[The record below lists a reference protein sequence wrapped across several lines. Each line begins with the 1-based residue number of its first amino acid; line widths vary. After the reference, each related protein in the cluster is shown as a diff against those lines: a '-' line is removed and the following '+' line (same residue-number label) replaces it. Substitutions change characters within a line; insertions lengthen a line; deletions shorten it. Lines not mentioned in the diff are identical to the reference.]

1 MTDIPSDRYILKTLS
16 RREATPA
23 VSAGA
28 RVNLFLRFVREFLR
42 PHIGPLLVS
51 IAAMTLYGAT
61 ITALPWLFKQLVDK
75 VFVARDISALNF
87 LVAVVVA
94 LFAARA
100 GASFVQQ
107 YLLAKVG
114 NHVSTD
120 LQLRLADHVLGLDL
134 AFFQKN
140 SIGQIV
146 ARTTEDVNVLNQSAI
161 GVVVVL
167 VRDLVS
173 LIGLVGYVL
182 WTSPQWFGLTLI
194 GGPLIA
200 VPMMLAT
207 RRIRRFAHQS
217 RELNG
222 ELIGA
227 FEECFHGIRGIKAE
241 ANEPV
246 ESRRLAASIVLR
258 RKIQLKS
265 VRTQALL
272 MPIVDIVTAIALVA
286 VLMVGGRAV
295 MSGTVP
301 PGQLMAFVGALMLLY
316 DPLRRLLQTN
326 ALLQNTMASLER
338 IYEVLDL
345 APAIVDRPGAAA
357 LADPAGTVAF
367 TGVHFAYDGGTP
379 VLGGLDATI
388 PGGKTVAFVGP
399 SGSGKTTVLNLL
411 ARLEEPDGG
420 TVTIGGQD
428 IGHATLASLRGSLA
442 LVAQDALLF
451 DATVRENIAY
461 GRPEIADEEVRR
473 AARLADAEDFIHL
486 LPGIWDFRVGP
497 RGSRL
502 SGGQR
507 QRLLIARAFL
517 RNSPILML
525 DEATSALDGETETRI
540 VANLAHARA
549 GRTTVIIAHRL
560 VSVAGA
566 DLIHFVENGRIVESG
581 THAQLLEN
589 QGAYARAFALQAV
602 PEG

>member
-1 MTDIPSDRYILKTLS
+1 MTDIPSDRYILKTRS
-16 RREATPA
+16 RHDAAA
-23 VSAGA
+23 VPLAD
-28 RVNLFLRFVREFLR
+28 RTRLILRFGREFLR
-42 PHIGPLLVS
+42 PHLPVLLVAV
-51 IAAMTLYGAT
+51 AAMALYAAT
-61 ITALPWLFKQLVDK
+61 VTALPWLFKQLVDK
-75 VFVARDISALNF
+75 VFVQRDLAALDF
-87 LVAVVVA
+87 LVMVVVA

-100 GASFVQQ
+100 AASFIQQ

-120 LQLRLADHVLGLDL
+120 LQLRLADHMLGLDL

-140 SIGQIV
+140 NVGQIV
-146 ARTTEDVNVLNQSAI
+146 SRATEDVNILNRSAVN
-161 GVVVVL
+161 VVVVL

-173 LIGLVGYVL
+173 FVGLVGYVL
-182 WTSPQWFGLTLI
+182 WTSPQWFALALL

-200 VPMMLAT
+200 VPAVVAT
-207 RRIRRFAHQS
+207 QRIRRLAHHT

-246 ESRRLAASIVLR
+246 ESRRLGHSIVLR

-265 VRTQALL
+265 LRTQALL
-272 MPIVDIVTAIALVA
+272 MPLVDVATAIALVA

-295 MSGTVP
+295 MSGAAE
-301 PGQLMAFVGALMLLY
+301 PGELMAFVGALMLLY

-345 APAIVDRPGAAA
+345 EPTIADRPGAAP
-357 LADPAGTVAF
+357 LADPAGAVAF
-367 TGVHFAYDGGTP
+367 QGVDFAYDPNAP
-379 VLGGLDATI
+379 VLNGLDALV

-399 SGSGKTTVLNLL
+399 SGSGKTTVLNLI
-411 ARLEEPDGG
+411 ARLEEPDRGR
-420 TVTIGGQD
+420 VTIGGQD
-428 IGHATLASLRGSLA
+428 IGGVGLASLRSALA

-461 GRPEIADEEVRR
+461 GRPDTTEEAVQR
-473 AARLADAEDFIHL
+473 AARMAEADQFVAL
-486 LPGIWDFRVGP
+486 LPGGWDFRVGP

-517 RNSPILML
+517 RDAPILML
-525 DEATSALDGETETRI
+525 DEATSALDGETEARI
-540 VANLAHARA
+540 VANLAHVRA
-549 GRTTVIIAHRL
+549 GRTTVVIAHRL

-566 DLIHFVENGRIVESG
+566 DLIHLIENGRIVESG

-589 QGAYARAFALQAV
+589 QGAYARALALQAV